1 MASVRSP
8 YLIGE
13 SVYLRP
19 LEEDDATVCHAWLNA
34 PEIRRGLAS
43 RVRPHTAASARA
55 YIRELH
61 PARDQVFAIV
71 TRGDDIHVGNC
82 GLHEIDAVNRV
93 AGLGLLIGHKDH
105 WGRGF
110 GTEAVTLVCL
120 HAFET
125 LNLRKVWLSCHATND
140 RALRLYRRVGFEV
153 EGRLREHAYVEGRYV
168 DQLLMGVLRDE
179 LKPLS

>member
-1 MASVRSP
+1 MQSP

-19 LEEDDATVCHAWLNA
+19 LEEDDAVVSHGWLNS

-43 RVRPHTAASARA
+43 RVRPHTTASARE
-55 YIRELH
+55 YIRNLDPEH
-61 PARDQVFAIV
+61 DQVFAIV
-71 TRGDDIHVGNC
+71 TRGDGIYVGNC
-82 GLHEIDAVNRV
+82 GLHDIDPVNRV

-110 GTEAVTLVCL
+110 GTEAVTLVCV
-120 HAFET
+120 HAFDT
-125 LNLRKVWLSCHATND
+125 LNLRKVWLRCHATND
-140 RALRLYRRVGFEV
+140 RGLRLYRRVGFEV

-168 DQLLMGVLRDE
+168 DELLLGLLRDE
-179 LKPLS
+179 LRAIG